1 MVLGT
6 VWITLVVI
14 FETLVEHIKFFIPT
28 SLLPKDNISGEIA
41 LVTGAVWWNLFS
53 PMYCHAL

>member
-1 MVLGT
+1 M
-6 VWITLVVI
+6 
-14 FETLVEHIKFFIPT
+14 EHIKFFIPT

-53 PMYCHAL
+53 PVLPCIIILTVDQAGIGERL